1 VIPTEIVPREPVLAP
16 LSTPVSL
23 PGTLLLMAFGL
34 GALASVR
41 SHRRPG

>member
-1 VIPTEIVPREPVLAP
+1 MIPIEIVPREPALQP
-16 LSTPVSL
+16 QSTPVGL

-41 SHRRPG
+41 SHRRPD